1 MRLEL
6 TTSSLPR
13 KCSTTELQQ
22 HFALKARQKYNFFL
36 TMQTFLATICG
47 FYCYYPYELLISV
60 HILPESPYLTAKT
73 MTISKTISANI
84 ALIFCNIVWACDYPF
99 YALVLG
105 RYISPLAMVS
115 ASLVIAAVW
124 SLLPLL
130 WEKRERIEPQDRI
143 KILVAALFMGIAR
156 KLCMMFG
163 LARTSPIDGSI
174 ISTTTPLLVLILS
187 VLAGKEIFT
196 TRKLIGLL
204 LGMGG
209 AIAIVLSSNT
219 KAHEQSGV
227 AGNMLI
233 LCSALVSALYMV
245 YFKAL
250 VSKYKVTTLLR
261 WIYCTSAIV
270 MLPIGAHE
278 IVTTQFSA
286 MDGQVI
292 FAALFVLIVP
302 TYLPNLLLN
311 YSLRV
316 VPPTTT
322 SIYSYI
328 QPVVAICLAVAMGLD
343 SLRIDTILFT
353 IVIFIGLGLV
363 VRRS

>member
-1 MRLEL
+1 
-6 TTSSLPR
+6 
-13 KCSTTELQQ
+13 
-22 HFALKARQKYNFFL
+22 
-36 TMQTFLATICG
+36 MQTFLATICG
-47 FYCYYPYELLISV
+47 FYCYCPYELLISV